1 MPKIRTNDITTY
13 YEIHGRGKPV
23 VLIHRASAN
32 HEMWQPQ
39 VEYFSKKYKVLTYD
53 VRGHG
58 QSEGSDKYSCE
69 LFADDLKALL
79 DNLNIKK
86 PYVCGLSL
94 GGMIAQA
101 YAVKYS
107 DALSALVLADTAASS
122 ALTLKDKLQKLLF
135 PKFIVKFLI
144 RILSMER
151 YADFAFLFFK
161 KMKPDVKEYL
171 KKQLIDFKKQEL
183 LKLTDAIY
191 DFNLLELSKINVPTL
206 IVLGE
211 LERKAVFIHVE
222 KMKELIKDSL
232 IVVIPDAM
240 HTSNLE
246 NPKKFNEALEEFL
259 LKVEQN

>member
-1 MPKIRTNDITTY
+1 
-13 YEIHGRGKPV
+13 
-23 VLIHRASAN
+23 
-32 HEMWQPQ
+32 MWQPQ
-39 VEYFSKKYKVLTYD
+39 TEHFSKKYKVLTYD

-58 QSEGSDKYSCE
+58 QSEGSDRYYSCK
-69 LFADDLKALL
+69 LFAEDLKALL
-79 DNLNIKK
+79 DNLDIRK

-101 YAVKYS
+101 YAVKYP
-107 DALSALVLADTAASS
+107 DTTSALVLADATASS

-135 PKFIVKFLI
+135 PKFIIKFLI

-151 YADFAFLFFK
+151 YVDFAFLFFK
-161 KMKPDVKEYL
+161 KMKPEVKEYL

-206 IVLGE
+206 IILGE

-222 KMKELIKDSL
+222 KMKELIKDSFM
-232 IVVIPDAM
+232 VVISDAM
-240 HTSNLE
+240 HASNLE
-246 NPKKFNEALEEFL
+246 NSEKFNKALEDFF
-259 LKVEQN
+259 